1 MCRWVEAEILV
12 HKPRNTRDCQHQLEA
27 RRGLEQSS
35 LQPTHT
41 SALSPIQNDFRSGP
55 AVEGGKEARWI
66 ASLAFASG
74 VLRYLVSQVQIAL
87 VLEGLKAGSNFL
99 FHLCLP

>member
-1 MCRWVEAEILV
+1 MQVGGG
-12 HKPRNTRDCQHQLEA
+12 RDTGAQAKEHQRLPAPIEA